1 MLAGQSL
8 ECPLHKNK
16 YHCIEKSYLSLNLSS
31 MNLELIKYF
40 CCISLS
46 FLFVIEMFFA
56 DVPVLLAALNT
67 SLKT

>member
-1 MLAGQSL
+1 
-8 ECPLHKNK
+8 
-16 YHCIEKSYLSLNLSS
+16 

-56 DVPVLLAALNT
+56 DVPVLLTALNT

>member
-1 MLAGQSL
+1 MSL
-8 ECPLHKNK
+8 TQEQISL
-16 YHCIEKSYLSLNLSS
+16 YREEQSLNLSS

-40 CCISLS
+40 CGISLS